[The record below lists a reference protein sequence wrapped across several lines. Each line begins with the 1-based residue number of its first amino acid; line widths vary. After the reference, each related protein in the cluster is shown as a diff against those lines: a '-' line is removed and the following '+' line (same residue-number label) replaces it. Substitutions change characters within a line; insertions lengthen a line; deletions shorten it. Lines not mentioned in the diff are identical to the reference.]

1 MNLGTRLGDLAIS
14 DSGFVFDPYTG
25 ASFTVN
31 GTGLLLLRA
40 LKDGVVDRDGLLAR
54 LDEAFDADGAD
65 PGRDVDDF
73 LSQLRR
79 YELVPREFE
88 LQTPAEQP

>member
-31 GTGLLLLRA
+31 ATGLHLLRA
-40 LKDGVVDRDGLLAR
+40 LKDGVIDRAGLLAG
-54 LDEAFDADGAD
+54 LDEAFDVDGAD
-65 PGRDVDDF
+65 AGRDVDDF
-73 LSQLRR
+73 LGQLRR
-79 YELVPREFE
+79 YELLPRDFE
-88 LQTPAEQP
+88 LGASEVTP